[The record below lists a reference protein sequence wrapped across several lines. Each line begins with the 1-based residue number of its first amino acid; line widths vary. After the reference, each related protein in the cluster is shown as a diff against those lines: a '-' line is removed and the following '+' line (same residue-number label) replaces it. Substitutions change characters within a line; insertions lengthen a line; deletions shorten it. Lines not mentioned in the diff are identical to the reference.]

1 MSNQTTATPDS
12 ETLTFPPGFRWG
24 VATASYQYEGD
35 CENSQWRAWE
45 KAGSIANGDRPIFA
59 REGDRITAAGCV
71 CFHPQG
77 NAPAASLVDHQRCCP
92 ILIASGQVFYA
103 EYCPRRFEFFG

>member
-1 MSNQTTATPDS
+1 VSNQTTARPDS

-45 KAGSIANGDRPIFA
+45 KAGGIANGDS
-59 REGDRITAAGCV
+59 AGVACDWWRHSERD
-71 CFHPQG
+71 FDL
-77 NAPAASLVDHQRCCP
+77 A
-92 ILIASGQVFYA
+92 
-103 EYCPRRFEFFG
+103 

>member
-1 MSNQTTATPDS
+1 MSNQTTARPDS

-45 KAGSIANGDRPIFA
+45 KAGGIANGDSAGVACGWWRHAEPPPRLREEVTRHVPQRHLELRPPGVTI
-59 REGDRITAAGCV
+59 
-71 CFHPQG
+71 
-77 NAPAASLVDHQRCCP
+77 
-92 ILIASGQVFYA
+92 IAW
-103 EYCPRRFEFFG
+103 